1 MVSEDMILECLT
13 NSKIPIRL
21 ACMSISDWPIV
32 VSLWYTYLNEKVYC
46 ATQNTAKVVK
56 YLSKNPKC
64 GFEIA
69 GDSFPYRGVRGY
81 GKASIVENKGEHLSL
96 EEISSRINV
105 STRTLSKL
113 WSLNECV
120 DQKTIKLCFSA
131 FNLELHSE
139 DYSIVNKANDSETPE
154 LSSIAN

>member
-1 MVSEDMILECLT
+1 MVSENIIMEFLT

-32 VSLWYTYLNEKVYC
+32 VSLWYTYMNEKVYC

-56 YLSKNPKC
+56 YLRKNPKC

-81 GKASIVENKGEHLSL
+81 GKASIVENKGEEILRML
-96 EEISSRINV
+96 IQKYLTGKETTISSLKLYKLL
-105 STRTLSKL
+105 LSKEHL
-113 WSLNECV
+113 QNEV
-120 DQKTIKLCFSA
+120 AIEIIPAAIFKW
-131 FNLELHSE
+131 
-139 DYSIVNKANDSETPE
+139 DYKKRMID
-154 LSSIAN
+154 I

>member
-1 MVSEDMILECLT
+1 MECLT

-56 YLSKNPKC
+56 YLRKNPKC

-81 GKASIVENKGEHLSL
+81 GKASIVENKGEEILRML
-96 EEISSRINV
+96 IQKYLTGKETTISSLKLYKLL
-105 STRTLSKL
+105 LSKEHL
-113 WSLNECV
+113 QNEV
-120 DQKTIKLCFSA
+120 AIEIIPSA
-131 FNLELHSE
+131 MFKW
-139 DYSIVNKANDSETPE
+139 DYKKRMID
-154 LSSIAN
+154 I

>member
-1 MVSEDMILECLT
+1 MVSEDMIVECLT

-56 YLSKNPKC
+56 YLRKNPKC

-81 GKASIVENKGEHLSL
+81 GKASIVENKGEEILRML
-96 EEISSRINV
+96 IQKYLTGKETTISSLKLYKLL
-105 STRTLSKL
+105 LSKEHL
-113 WSLNECV
+113 QNEV
-120 DQKTIKLCFSA
+120 AIEIIPSA
-131 FNLELHSE
+131 MFKWNYKKRMI
-139 DYSIVNKANDSETPE
+139 DI
-154 LSSIAN
+154 

>member
-1 MVSEDMILECLT
+1 MVSEDIIMECLT

-56 YLSKNPKC
+56 YLRKNPKC

-81 GKASIVENKGEHLSL
+81 GKASIVENKGEEILRML
-96 EEISSRINV
+96 IQKYLTRKETTISSLKLYKLL
-105 STRTLSKL
+105 LSKEHL
-113 WSLNECV
+113 QNEV
-120 DQKTIKLCFSA
+120 AIEIVPAAIFKW
-131 FNLELHSE
+131 
-139 DYSIVNKANDSETPE
+139 DYKKRMID
-154 LSSIAN
+154 I

>member
-1 MVSEDMILECLT
+1 MECLT

-32 VSLWYTYLNEKVYC
+32 ISLWYTYLNEKVYC

-56 YLSKNPKC
+56 YLRKNPKC

-81 GKASIVENKGEHLSL
+81 GKASIVENKGEEILRML
-96 EEISSRINV
+96 IQKYLTGKETTISSLKLYKLL
-105 STRTLSKL
+105 LSKEHL
-113 WSLNECV
+113 QNEV
-120 DQKTIKLCFSA
+120 AIEIIPAAMFKWNYKKRMI
-131 FNLELHSE
+131 N
-139 DYSIVNKANDSETPE
+139 I
-154 LSSIAN
+154 

>member
-1 MVSEDMILECLT
+1 MVSEDMIMECLT

-21 ACMSISDWPIV
+21 ACLSISDWPIV

-56 YLSKNPKC
+56 YLRKNPKC

-81 GKASIVENKGEHLSL
+81 GKALIVENKGEEILRML
-96 EEISSRINV
+96 IQKYLMGKETTISSLKLYKLL
-105 STRTLSKL
+105 LSKEHL
-113 WSLNECV
+113 QNEV
-120 DQKTIKLCFSA
+120 AIEIIPAAMFKW
-131 FNLELHSE
+131 
-139 DYSIVNKANDSETPE
+139 DYKKRMID
-154 LSSIAN
+154 I

>member
-1 MVSEDMILECLT
+1 MECLT

-56 YLSKNPKC
+56 YLRKNPKC

-81 GKASIVENKGEHLSL
+81 GKASIVENKGEEILRML
-96 EEISSRINV
+96 IQKYLTRKETTISSLKLYKLL
-105 STRTLSKL
+105 LSKEHL
-113 WSLNECV
+113 QNEV
-120 DQKTIKLCFSA
+120 AIEITPSA
-131 FNLELHSE
+131 MFKW
-139 DYSIVNKANDSETPE
+139 DYKKRMID
-154 LSSIAN
+154 I

>member
-1 MVSEDMILECLT
+1 MVSEDMIVECLT

-56 YLSKNPKC
+56 YLRKNPKC

-81 GKASIVENKGEHLSL
+81 GKASIVENKGEEILRML
-96 EEISSRINV
+96 IQKYLTRKETTISSLKLYKLL
-105 STRTLSKL
+105 LSKEHL
-113 WSLNECV
+113 QNEV
-120 DQKTIKLCFSA
+120 AIEIIPSA
-131 FNLELHSE
+131 MFKWNYKKRMI
-139 DYSIVNKANDSETPE
+139 DI
-154 LSSIAN
+154 

>member
-1 MVSEDMILECLT
+1 MECLT

-32 VSLWYTYLNEKVYC
+32 VSLWYTYMNEKVYC

-56 YLSKNPKC
+56 YLRKNPKC

-81 GKASIVENKGEHLSL
+81 GKASIVENKGEEILRML
-96 EEISSRINV
+96 IQKYLTGKETTISSLKLYKLL
-105 STRTLSKL
+105 LSKEHL
-113 WSLNECV
+113 QNEV
-120 DQKTIKLCFSA
+120 AIEIIPSA
-131 FNLELHSE
+131 MFKW
-139 DYSIVNKANDSETPE
+139 DYKKRMKDS
-154 LSSIAN
+154 

>member
-1 MVSEDMILECLT
+1 MIVECLT

-56 YLSKNPKC
+56 YLRKNPKC

-81 GKASIVENKGEHLSL
+81 GKASIVENKGEEILRML
-96 EEISSRINV
+96 IQKYLTGKETTISSLKLYKLL
-105 STRTLSKL
+105 LSKEHL
-113 WSLNECV
+113 QNEV
-120 DQKTIKLCFSA
+120 AIEIIPSA
-131 FNLELHSE
+131 MFKW
-139 DYSIVNKANDSETPE
+139 DYKKRMKNS
-154 LSSIAN
+154 

>member
-1 MVSEDMILECLT
+1 MECLT

-32 VSLWYTYLNEKVYC
+32 ISLWYTYLNEKVYC

-56 YLSKNPKC
+56 YLRKNPKC

-81 GKASIVENKGEHLSL
+81 GKASIVENKGEEILRML
-96 EEISSRINV
+96 IQKYLTGKETTISSLKLYKLL
-105 STRTLSKL
+105 LSKEHL
-113 WSLNECV
+113 QNEV
-120 DQKTIKLCFSA
+120 AIEIIPAAMFKW
-131 FNLELHSE
+131 
-139 DYSIVNKANDSETPE
+139 DYKKRMID
-154 LSSIAN
+154 I

>member
-1 MVSEDMILECLT
+1 MECLT

-32 VSLWYTYLNEKVYC
+32 VSLWYTYMNEKVYC

-56 YLSKNPKC
+56 YLRKNPKC

-81 GKASIVENKGEHLSL
+81 GKASIVENKGEEILRML
-96 EEISSRINV
+96 IQKYLTGKETTISSLKLYKLL
-105 STRTLSKL
+105 LSKEHL
-113 WSLNECV
+113 QNEV
-120 DQKTIKLCFSA
+120 AIEIIPAAIFKW
-131 FNLELHSE
+131 
-139 DYSIVNKANDSETPE
+139 DYKKRMID
-154 LSSIAN
+154 I

>member
-1 MVSEDMILECLT
+1 MECLT

-56 YLSKNPKC
+56 YLRKNPKC

-69 GDSFPYRGVRGY
+69 GDSFPYRGFRGY
-81 GKASIVENKGEHLSL
+81 GKASIVENKGEEILRML
-96 EEISSRINV
+96 IQKYLTGKETTISSLKLYKLL
-105 STRTLSKL
+105 LSKEHL
-113 WSLNECV
+113 QNEV
-120 DQKTIKLCFSA
+120 AIEIVPAAIFKW
-131 FNLELHSE
+131 
-139 DYSIVNKANDSETPE
+139 DYKKRMID
-154 LSSIAN
+154 I

>member
-1 MVSEDMILECLT
+1 MECLT

-56 YLSKNPKC
+56 YLRKNPKC

-69 GDSFPYRGVRGY
+69 GDSFPYRGIRGY
-81 GKASIVENKGEHLSL
+81 GKASIVENKGEEILRML
-96 EEISSRINV
+96 IQKYLTGKETTISSLKLYKLL
-105 STRTLSKL
+105 LSKEHL
-113 WSLNECV
+113 QNEV
-120 DQKTIKLCFSA
+120 AIEIIPAAMFKWNYKKRMIDI
-131 FNLELHSE
+131 
-139 DYSIVNKANDSETPE
+139 
-154 LSSIAN
+154 

>member
-56 YLSKNPKC
+56 YLRKNPKC

-81 GKASIVENKGEHLSL
+81 GKASIVENKGEEILRML
-96 EEISSRINV
+96 IQKYLTGKETTISSLKLYKLL
-105 STRTLSKL
+105 LSKEHL
-113 WSLNECV
+113 QNEV
-120 DQKTIKLCFSA
+120 AIEIIPSA
-131 FNLELHSE
+131 MFKW
-139 DYSIVNKANDSETPE
+139 DYKKRMID
-154 LSSIAN
+154 I

>member
-1 MVSEDMILECLT
+1 MECLT

-56 YLSKNPKC
+56 YLRKNPKC

-81 GKASIVENKGEHLSL
+81 GKASIVENKGEEILRML
-96 EEISSRINV
+96 IQKYLTGKEATISS
-105 STRTLSKL
+105 LKL
-113 WSLNECV
+113 YKLLLYKEHLQNEV
-120 DQKTIKLCFSA
+120 AIEIVPAAIFKW
-131 FNLELHSE
+131 
-139 DYSIVNKANDSETPE
+139 DYKKRMID
-154 LSSIAN
+154 I

>member
-1 MVSEDMILECLT
+1 MVSEDMIMECLT

-56 YLSKNPKC
+56 YFRRNPKC

-81 GKASIVENKGEHLSL
+81 GKASIVENKGEEILRML
-96 EEISSRINV
+96 IQKYLMGKETTISSLKLYKLL
-105 STRTLSKL
+105 LSKEHL
-113 WSLNECV
+113 QNEV
-120 DQKTIKLCFSA
+120 AIEIIPAAMFKW
-131 FNLELHSE
+131 
-139 DYSIVNKANDSETPE
+139 DYKKRMID
-154 LSSIAN
+154 I

>member
-1 MVSEDMILECLT
+1 MVSEDIIVECLT

-56 YLSKNPKC
+56 YLRKNPKC

-81 GKASIVENKGEHLSL
+81 GKASIVENKGEEILRML
-96 EEISSRINV
+96 IQKYLTGKETTISSLKLYKLL
-105 STRTLSKL
+105 LSKEHL
-113 WSLNECV
+113 QNEV
-120 DQKTIKLCFSA
+120 AIEIIPSA
-131 FNLELHSE
+131 MFKW
-139 DYSIVNKANDSETPE
+139 DYKKRMKDS
-154 LSSIAN
+154 

>member
-1 MVSEDMILECLT
+1 MECLT

-56 YLSKNPKC
+56 YLKKNPKC

-81 GKASIVENKGEHLSL
+81 GKASIVENKGEEILRML
-96 EEISSRINV
+96 IQKYLMGKETTISSLKLYKLL
-105 STRTLSKL
+105 LSKEHL
-113 WSLNECV
+113 QNEV
-120 DQKTIKLCFSA
+120 AIEIIPAAMFKW
-131 FNLELHSE
+131 
-139 DYSIVNKANDSETPE
+139 DYKKRMID
-154 LSSIAN
+154 I

>member
-1 MVSEDMILECLT
+1 MVSEDMIVECLT

-56 YLSKNPKC
+56 YLRKNPKC

-81 GKASIVENKGEHLSL
+81 GKASIVENKGEEILRML
-96 EEISSRINV
+96 IQKYLTGKETTISSLKLYKLL
-105 STRTLSKL
+105 LSKEHL
-113 WSLNECV
+113 QNEV
-120 DQKTIKLCFSA
+120 AIEIIPAAMFKW
-131 FNLELHSE
+131 
-139 DYSIVNKANDSETPE
+139 DYKKRMID
-154 LSSIAN
+154 I

>member
-1 MVSEDMILECLT
+1 MVSEDMIMECLT

-56 YLSKNPKC
+56 YLRKNPKC

-81 GKASIVENKGEHLSL
+81 GKASIVENKGQEILRMLIQKYLTGKEATISSLKLYKLLLSKEHLQN
-96 EEISSRINV
+96 EVAIEIIP
-105 STRTLSKL
+105 
-113 WSLNECV
+113 
-120 DQKTIKLCFSA
+120 SA
-131 FNLELHSE
+131 MFKW
-139 DYSIVNKANDSETPE
+139 DYKKRMID
-154 LSSIAN
+154 I

>member
-1 MVSEDMILECLT
+1 MECLT

-56 YLSKNPKC
+56 YLRKNPKC

-81 GKASIVENKGEHLSL
+81 GKASIVENKGEEILRML
-96 EEISSRINV
+96 IQKYLTGKETTISSLKLYKLL
-105 STRTLSKL
+105 LSKEHL
-113 WSLNECV
+113 QNEV
-120 DQKTIKLCFSA
+120 AI
-131 FNLELHSE
+131 E
-139 DYSIVNKANDSETPE
+139 IVPAAMFKWNYKKRMID
-154 LSSIAN
+154 I

>member
-1 MVSEDMILECLT
+1 MISEDMIVECLT

-56 YLSKNPKC
+56 YLRKNPKC

-81 GKASIVENKGEHLSL
+81 GKASIVENKGEEILRML
-96 EEISSRINV
+96 IQKYLTGKETTISSLKLYKLL
-105 STRTLSKL
+105 LSKEHL
-113 WSLNECV
+113 QNEV
-120 DQKTIKLCFSA
+120 AIEIIPSA
-131 FNLELHSE
+131 MFKW
-139 DYSIVNKANDSETPE
+139 DYKKRMID
-154 LSSIAN
+154 I

>member
-1 MVSEDMILECLT
+1 MVSEDMIVECLT

-56 YLSKNPKC
+56 YLRKNPKC

-81 GKASIVENKGEHLSL
+81 GKASIVENKGEEILRML
-96 EEISSRINV
+96 IQKYLTGKETTISSLKLYKFL
-105 STRTLSKL
+105 LSKEHL
-113 WSLNECV
+113 QNEV
-120 DQKTIKLCFSA
+120 AIEIIPAAMFKW
-131 FNLELHSE
+131 
-139 DYSIVNKANDSETPE
+139 DYKKRMKDS
-154 LSSIAN
+154 

>member
-1 MVSEDMILECLT
+1 MVSEDIIMECLT

-56 YLSKNPKC
+56 YLRKNPKC

-81 GKASIVENKGEHLSL
+81 GKASIVENKGEEILRML
-96 EEISSRINV
+96 IQKYLTGKETTISSLKLYKLL
-105 STRTLSKL
+105 LSKEHL
-113 WSLNECV
+113 QNEV
-120 DQKTIKLCFSA
+120 AIEIVPAAIFKW
-131 FNLELHSE
+131 
-139 DYSIVNKANDSETPE
+139 DYKKRMID
-154 LSSIAN
+154 I

>member
-1 MVSEDMILECLT
+1 MECLT

-56 YLSKNPKC
+56 YLRKNPKC

-81 GKASIVENKGEHLSL
+81 GKASIVENKGEEILRML
-96 EEISSRINV
+96 IQKYLTGKETTISSLKLYKLL
-105 STRTLSKL
+105 LSKEHL
-113 WSLNECV
+113 QNEV
-120 DQKTIKLCFSA
+120 AIEIIPAAMFKW
-131 FNLELHSE
+131 
-139 DYSIVNKANDSETPE
+139 DYEKRMMDI
-154 LSSIAN
+154 

>member
-1 MVSEDMILECLT
+1 MIIECLT

-81 GKASIVENKGEHLSL
+81 GKASIVENKGEEILRML
-96 EEISSRINV
+96 IQKYLTGKETTISSLKLYKLL
-105 STRTLSKL
+105 LSKEHL
-113 WSLNECV
+113 QNEV
-120 DQKTIKLCFSA
+120 AIEIIPAAMFKWNYKKRMIDI
-131 FNLELHSE
+131 
-139 DYSIVNKANDSETPE
+139 
-154 LSSIAN
+154 

>member
-1 MVSEDMILECLT
+1 MVSEDMIMECLT

-56 YLSKNPKC
+56 YLRKNPKC

-81 GKASIVENKGEHLSL
+81 GKASIVENKGEEILRML
-96 EEISSRINV
+96 IQKYLTGKETTISS
-105 STRTLSKL
+105 LKL
-113 WSLNECV
+113 YKLN
-120 DQKTIKLCFSA
+120 I
-131 FNLELHSE
+131 
-139 DYSIVNKANDSETPE
+139 
-154 LSSIAN
+154 

>member
-1 MVSEDMILECLT
+1 MVSEYMIMECLT

-56 YLSKNPKC
+56 YLKKNPKC

-81 GKASIVENKGEHLSL
+81 GKASIVEDKGEEILRML
-96 EEISSRINV
+96 IQKYLMGKETTISSKLNELL
-105 STRTLSKL
+105 LSKEHL
-113 WSLNECV
+113 QNEV
-120 DQKTIKLCFSA
+120 AIEVIPAALFKW
-131 FNLELHSE
+131 
-139 DYSIVNKANDSETPE
+139 DYKKRMID
-154 LSSIAN
+154 I

>member
-1 MVSEDMILECLT
+1 MECLT

-32 VSLWYTYLNEKVYC
+32 VSLWYTYMNEKVYC

-56 YLSKNPKC
+56 YLRKNPKC

-81 GKASIVENKGEHLSL
+81 GKASIVENKGQEILRMLIQKYLTGKEATISSLKLYKLLLSKEHLQN
-96 EEISSRINV
+96 EVAIEIIP
-105 STRTLSKL
+105 
-113 WSLNECV
+113 
-120 DQKTIKLCFSA
+120 SA
-131 FNLELHSE
+131 MFKW
-139 DYSIVNKANDSETPE
+139 DYKKRMID
-154 LSSIAN
+154 I

>member
-1 MVSEDMILECLT
+1 MVSEDMIVECLT

-56 YLSKNPKC
+56 YLRKNPKC

-81 GKASIVENKGEHLSL
+81 GKASIVENKGEEILRML
-96 EEISSRINV
+96 IQKYLTGKETTISSLKLYKLL
-105 STRTLSKL
+105 LSKEHL
-113 WSLNECV
+113 QNEV
-120 DQKTIKLCFSA
+120 AIEIIPAAMFKW
-131 FNLELHSE
+131 
-139 DYSIVNKANDSETPE
+139 DYKKRMKDS
-154 LSSIAN
+154 

>member
-1 MVSEDMILECLT
+1 MVSEDMIVECIT

-56 YLSKNPKC
+56 YLRKNRNC

-69 GDSFPYRGVRGY
+69 GDSFKYRGVRGY
-81 GKASIVENKGEHLSL
+81 GKASIVENKGEEILRMLIQKYLTGKETTTSSL
-96 EEISSRINV
+96 KLYKLL
-105 STRTLSKL
+105 LSKEHL
-113 WSLNECV
+113 QNEV
-120 DQKTIKLCFSA
+120 AIEIIPSA
-131 FNLELHSE
+131 MFKW
-139 DYSIVNKANDSETPE
+139 DYKKRMKDN
-154 LSSIAN
+154 